1 MKTSK
6 GPHISENDLYFPKL
20 FKSNSDPNIKR
31 LPKKLLYRFI
41 SRLICLILTK
51 IFKLPEIVSLT
62 ISEFI
67 CAFKRS
73 KSFKKFE

>member
-6 GPHISENDLYFPKL
+6 GPHISENDLYFPRL
-20 FKSNSDPNIKR
+20 FKSNSDPNIKK

-51 IFKLPEIVSLT
+51 VE
-62 ISEFI
+62 
-67 CAFKRS
+67 
-73 KSFKKFE
+73 